1 MYNYI
6 FAMHYLSE
14 EVMFS
19 HVVGSSAGL
28 HKNYFPDF
36 HETWMEDES
45 QARIDSSEFWFWS
58 G

>member
-6 FAMHYLSE
+6 FAMHYFSE

-28 HKNYFPDF
+28 HK
-36 HETWMEDES
+36 TTS
-45 QARIDSSEFWFWS
+45 QISMKLGWKMSLKPE
-58 G
+58 

>member
-28 HKNYFPDF
+28 HKTYFPDF

-45 QARIDSSEFWFWS
+45 QARIDSSEFWF
-58 G
+58 